1 MLQGERTR
9 TNELE
14 YLWRL
19 PSFWF
24 LTEEL
29 GIPEILFNN
38 KREVKIAYDMNRRS
52 FFGAIVHS
60 QHVQKSL
67 SRELPQLVLT

>member
-52 FFGAIVHS
+52 FFGSPVNMYRS
-60 QHVQKSL
+60 
-67 SRELPQLVLT
+67 P